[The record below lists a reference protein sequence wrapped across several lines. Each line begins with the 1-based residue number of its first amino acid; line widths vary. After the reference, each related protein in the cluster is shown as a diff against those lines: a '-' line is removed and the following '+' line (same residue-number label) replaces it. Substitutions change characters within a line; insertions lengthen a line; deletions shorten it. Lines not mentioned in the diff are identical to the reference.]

1 MIRLYR
7 LHETACFDPLT
18 LAAIGAGVGGLAGVG
33 TAVASALTPTPK
45 VPTIPP
51 AAPPVQSP
59 TGTQTSNAANTS
71 GPSFLAAAA
80 QPTSSQTSGSKTL
93 LGQ

>member
-7 LHETACFDPLT
+7 FHETACFDPLT
-18 LAAIGAGVGGLAGVG
+18 LALAAGGLGSLIGGG
-33 TAVASALTPTPK
+33 TAIASALTPAPK
-45 VPTIPP
+45 VPTLPP

-59 TGTQTSNAANTS
+59 VGSQTSNAGNAG

-80 QPTSSQTSGSKTL
+80 QPQANQMAGAKTL